1 MSKKRSV
8 VTILSV
14 AVLAVFSA
22 LLFKFT
28 PASSLGV
35 IAKGIAQ
42 PTPVS
47 TPAAPHPRSVTD
59 AAKGLQAQV
68 ESVYQKAGD
77 SVVNITTQTTAYDFF
92 MNAVPQKGTGSGFV
106 YDDKGHIVTN
116 FHVVENADKIVV
128 TLADGRAM
136 DAKVVG
142 KDPSNDLAVLQI
154 RPQGET
160 LRPIPL
166 GDSDVLHVGQF
177 VVAIGNPFGLN
188 RTLTFGVISSLGRV
202 IKSPD
207 GRFIGQAI
215 QTDAAINPGNSG
227 GPLLDLQGRVV
238 GINSQIIS
246 PSRANAGIGF
256 AIPINTVKRVV
267 PELIE
272 TGHYRHPWIGAELME
287 LTAQRA
293 KVLSEAGVKVPQH
306 GLLIL
311 KVLPGS
317 PAAKAGLRGGQRIK
331 RIGDILL
338 PVDGDVLVAIN
349 GHKIN
354 SFQDLVV
361 YLETRTRVG
370 ETVHVRVLRSGKVV
384 TLPVT
389 LQDRP
394 MQRN

>member
-14 AVLAVFSA
+14 AALAVFSA
-22 LLFKFT
+22 LLFRFT

-35 IAKGIAQ
+35 IAKSIVQA
-42 PTPVS
+42 TPVS
-47 TPAAPHPRSVTD
+47 MPAASHPRSVTD

-77 SVVNITTQTTAYDFF
+77 SVVNITTQSTVYDFF
-92 MNAVPQKGTGSGFV
+92 MNPVPQKGTGSGFV
-106 YDDKGHIVTN
+106 YDGRGHIVTN

-128 TLADGRAM
+128 TLADGKAM

-142 KDPSNDLAVLQI
+142 KDPSNDLAVLQVK
-154 RPQGET
+154 PQGET

-166 GDSDVLHVGQF
+166 GDSDILHVGQF

-215 QTDAAINPGNSG
+215 QTDTAINPGNSG
-227 GPLLDLQGRVV
+227 GPLLDLQSRVV

-267 PELIE
+267 PELIK
-272 TGHYRHPWIGAELME
+272 TGHYRHPWLGAEFLE
-287 LTAQRA
+287 LTPQRA
-293 KVLSEAGVKVPQH
+293 NAMSEAGIKVPQH

-311 KVLPGS
+311 KVVSRS
-317 PAAKAGLRGGQRIK
+317 PAEKAGLRGGQKVK
-331 RIGDILL
+331 RLGGVLL
-338 PVDGDVLVAIN
+338 PVGGDVLVAID

-354 SFQDLVV
+354 SFQDLVI
-361 YLETRTRVG
+361 YLETHTRVG
-370 ETVHVRVLRSGKVV
+370 ETVHVTVLRSGKVV
-384 TLPVT
+384 TLSMT
-389 LQDRP
+389 LQERP